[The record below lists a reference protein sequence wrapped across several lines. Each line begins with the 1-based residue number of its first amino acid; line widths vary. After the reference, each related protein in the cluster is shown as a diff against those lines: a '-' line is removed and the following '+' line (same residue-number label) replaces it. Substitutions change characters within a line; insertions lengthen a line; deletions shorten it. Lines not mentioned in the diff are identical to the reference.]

1 MKKSLIILAS
11 LLFCGQISA
20 QTSVKGLIKK
30 AGTLIDSIAAMAT
43 RTTGSSIPLL
53 ACACKT

>member
-20 QTSVKGLIKK
+20 QTSVKGLIKT

-43 RTTGSSIPLL
+43 
-53 ACACKT
+53 